1 LKKETHIAMKK
12 LTYLLAL
19 FAMFLAVNTTKAQS
33 NLSGTDKV
41 VLVKLDPSTQSEARA
56 KINSVLTDGKL
67 NGYLKAE
74 NSFIVTVADD
84 ADKVQ
89 AVQTQVLTVFP
100 AAQFTVVSIQQ
111 ANVLI
116 ENQRNAANVNNPG
129 GQ

>member
-1 LKKETHIAMKK
+1 MKK

-19 FAMFLAVNTTKAQS
+19 VAMFLAVNTTKAQS

>member
-1 LKKETHIAMKK
+1 MKK

-41 VLVKLDPSTQSEARA
+41 VLVKLDPSTHSEARA